1 MFVREGRRRELLVQE
16 GLGGGSELF
25 VRKGRRELF
34 VQEGLGGG
42 RELFVREEGRREL
55 FVRGVGGEEGSCL
68 YEKRREEEGSCVY
81 KVSRGEVTGHLP
93 LLDIAVSG
101 ANGGG

>member
-42 RELFVREEGRREL
+42 RELFVREETGGGREL
-55 FVRGVGGEEGSCL
+55 CVQGVQG
-68 YEKRREEEGSCVY
+68 
-81 KVSRGEVTGHLP
+81 
-93 LLDIAVSG
+93 
-101 ANGGG
+101 